1 MYVSSRLTEKELG
14 WKSCVVVCWE
24 TVVVAL
30 SGELLSVGSGDLTC
44 SSLLVVP
51 LVATVVGTVD
61 AVAARC
67 TLLCLTSW
75 ILGPEK
81 AAFALAMLGR
91 GVAMPGVGPGVG
103 YGVSVGVEAVAVVGR
118 GLGADTE
125 AGIGEGVV
133 ALALTVV
140 LAEV

>member
-1 MYVSSRLTEKELG
+1 M
-14 WKSCVVVCWE
+14 
-24 TVVVAL
+24 VAL
-30 SGELLSVGSGDLTC
+30 SGALLSVGSGDLTC

-51 LVATVVGTVD
+51 LVVPLVATVVGTMD

-75 ILGPEK
+75 KLGPET

-91 GVAMPGVGPGVG
+91 GVAMGGALAVMPGVGPGVR
-103 YGVSVGVEAVAVVGR
+103 YGVGVSVGDRVGVGVEAVAVVGG

-125 AGIGEGVV
+125 TGIGEG